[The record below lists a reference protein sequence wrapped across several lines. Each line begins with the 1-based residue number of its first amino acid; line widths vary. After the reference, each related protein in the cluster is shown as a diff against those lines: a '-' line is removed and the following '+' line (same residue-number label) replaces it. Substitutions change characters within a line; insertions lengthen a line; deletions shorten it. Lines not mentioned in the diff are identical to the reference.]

1 MAGEGRIEGCCAWG
15 IREYCLRGDKDVP
28 ASSPEAAQSL
38 SMISAPTFKI
48 SVQSETAH
56 APVPAG
62 ECASKASCPIFRH
75 LSPSVPWAMSSLTES
90 VRTTCQPAH
99 PLITHLSNY
108 PSSHTSIHSHVPPF
122 THPFVYL
129 LSIHPAGRLS
139 PHPPT
144 HPSTHPPGSRV
155 HQVPSP
161 SPHCAGSGELT
172 DASGA
177 APTLKNP
184 QPVYAQACVRVG
196 KIKDRESERAR
207 QWRRRMLVLEGSGVK

>member
-1 MAGEGRIEGCCAWG
+1 MTGVEGLGGSGGEAGMFGGR
-15 IREYCLRGDKDVP
+15 L
-28 ASSPEAAQSL
+28 L
-38 SMISAPTFKI
+38 
-48 SVQSETAH
+48 
-56 APVPAG
+56 
-62 ECASKASCPIFRH
+62 
-75 LSPSVPWAMSSLTES
+75 
-90 VRTTCQPAH
+90 
-99 PLITHLSNY
+99 
-108 PSSHTSIHSHVPPF
+108 PSSFPGPSRVFPEGDPGS
-122 THPFVYL
+122 
-129 LSIHPAGRLS
+129 GR
-139 PHPPT
+139 T
-144 HPSTHPPGSRV
+144 RGADRSRV